1 MRSRK
6 EAPPTIWTALVL
18 SACGAAEPAPQDR
31 AEASNGGTA
40 VQSTEAALPGPW
52 REVRLPDLDLD
63 LDRFRA
69 IRARY
74 VQVMYD
80 LEGREEVQYTG
91 LVHIDL
97 DRTIHSGP
105 WDGSVPAVIE
115 PLRDPGLRVVWQVQN
130 ALYSGFDRVLTD
142 SHLSVLQR
150 VMPAGTIGLLAASV
164 TDSLHTQVNTSAG
177 PDQDVIPV
185 ARTQIPDGALNVLT
199 LPYALAAMDL
209 VPGDR
214 YVLPGYAMINGPD
227 GGGIHWRGAVH
238 VVSQQD
244 RSVKGRRIPVFEV
257 MHARMDERN
266 GLTPEQIDF
275 SEVGRRV
282 TRLLISPEPPY
293 LLGRANLMMTEDGTY
308 ALVREFLGL
317 VDWADQPLPVSE
329 VTDSTL
335 WDLDLEAGR
344 MSLKEA
350 ARPRTLLE
358 LRPES

>member
-1 MRSRK
+1 MRSRTN
-6 EAPPTIWTALVL
+6 ALTAIWTALVL
-18 SACGAAEPAPQDR
+18 SACGAAEPAPQDG
-31 AEASNGGTA
+31 AESSNGGTA
-40 VQSTEAALPGPW
+40 VESTEAAPPGPW
-52 REVRLPDLDLD
+52 QEVRLPDLDLD
-63 LDRFRA
+63 LARFRA

-150 VMPAGTIGLLAASV
+150 VMPAGTIGLRAASV

-177 PDQDVIPV
+177 PDQDVIPI

-209 VPGDR
+209 VPGTDTCSR
-214 YVLPGYAMINGPD
+214 D
-227 GGGIHWRGAVH
+227 
-238 VVSQQD
+238 
-244 RSVKGRRIPVFEV
+244 
-257 MHARMDERN
+257 
-266 GLTPEQIDF
+266 TP
-275 SEVGRRV
+275 
-282 TRLLISPEPPY
+282 
-293 LLGRANLMMTEDGTY
+293 
-308 ALVREFLGL
+308 
-317 VDWADQPLPVSE
+317 
-329 VTDSTL
+329 
-335 WDLDLEAGR
+335 
-344 MSLKEA
+344 
-350 ARPRTLLE
+350 
-358 LRPES
+358 